1 MSTLHLLA
9 HYCNNKDDGAV
20 KQYYKS
26 KHLFQGQNILVS
38 NFPSHVF
45 IRERRGL
52 NFDIINADLTRTI
65 SNSNSY
71 ILYLFDMYIE
81 DELNFLKH
89 CELLNR
95 YLENHEDTIVSLE
108 VIIARLV
115 KKYFS
120 RQNDNKCLQCIQTLF
135 DNIKLFTKDIVTFL
149 FYRLLIDRTMDNP
162 MSYSTNNILPI
173 DMLKT
178 FLPYIDIQKV
188 INITSRLIINESLE
202 KALGIFNHRT
212 IETVNLPF
220 ILLNTETYDCLEYM
234 VSQGYNFYHPKLGY
248 NFDWEACHASNS
260 YVSLSRNTRHREIPE
275 SIYKTLVPNI
285 NHNKYLNMLK
295 IYSLIIL
302 KELNNKE
309 LELLEREI
317 PNLDLTLTY
326 DYNVSPYVMCRDK
339 RVLELFKKYDVNM
352 SNENGRFYIQCNK
365 KWILEFMLM
374 GIDPRPSIELYK
386 RHIKTIPNSDECKEE
401 REFFQSSL
409 EELIENYMLYKLR
422 LYEETKNNNAICNDV
437 LKMMIGE
444 YL

>member
-1 MSTLHLLA
+1 MYTLHLLA

-26 KHLFQGQNILVS
+26 KQLFQGQNTLVS
-38 NFPSHVF
+38 NFPSHIF
-45 IRERRGL
+45 MRERPEL
-52 NFDIINADLTRTI
+52 DIINADITRIITH
-65 SNSNSY
+65 SNSY
-71 ILYLFDMYIE
+71 ILYLFDMYME

-95 YLENHEDTIVSLE
+95 YLENNEDTIVSLE

-120 RQNDNKCLQCIQTLF
+120 RQNDNKCLQCIQTLL

-162 MSYSTNNILPI
+162 MSHSTNNILPI

-188 INITSRLIINESLE
+188 INITSRLIINEELK
-202 KALGIFNHRT
+202 KALGIFNNRT

-248 NFDWEACHASNS
+248 NFDWEASHVSKP
-260 YVSLSRNTRHREIPE
+260 YVGLSHITIIRELYQNT
-275 SIYKTLVPNI
+275 YKTLVPNQ
-285 NHNKYLNMLK
+285 NHDKYLNMLK
-295 IYSLIIL
+295 IYSLIIR
-302 KELNNKE
+302 KELNDKE
-309 LELLEREI
+309 LEIIEKEF

-326 DYNVSPYVMCRDK
+326 DYNVSPYVMCRDR
-339 RVLELFKKYDVNM
+339 RVLELFKQCNVNL
-352 SNENGRFYIQCNK
+352 SNENGRFYIQCSQE
-365 KWILEFMLM
+365 WILEFMLM
-374 GIDPRPSIELYK
+374 GIDPAPSLDLYK
-386 RHIKTIPNSDECKEE
+386 RHIRTIPNTEQCKEE
-401 REFFQSSL
+401 REFFQTRL
-409 EELIENYMLYKLR
+409 EDLVENYRLYKLR
-422 LYEETKNNNAICNDV
+422 LYEETKNNDVICNDI
-437 LKMMIGE
+437 LKLMIGE